1 MWLDMWTAATWI
13 PRVLDAVGC
22 SPSSPFYSTSALF
35 LENSL
40 YAADVDA
47 SPSMLNVFRL
57 LFSAWRIKKRA
68 ESRVS
73 SFTVRYENW
82 WLLTCIWEV
91 NFCQIKIICYVGF
104 ASSSTTSAC
113 SFARVAWGCISR
125 ANSLARQSRQ
135 ALEALLWSFGNQ
147 LCFLHVMWH
156 SQLHSVGLLMDRPFL
171 MGITWAN
178 WV

>member
-91 NFCQIKIICYVGF
+91 NFCQIKIIC
-104 ASSSTTSAC
+104 
-113 SFARVAWGCISR
+113 
-125 ANSLARQSRQ
+125 
-135 ALEALLWSFGNQ
+135 LLCRI
-147 LCFLHVMWH
+147 CFKFYNFCLQFCP
-156 SQLHSVGLLMDRPFL
+156 SSVGLHFKSKFSRSSIQASVRGAVMVIRQSALFSSRDVTQPAAFCRL
-171 MGITWAN
+171 VDG
-178 WV
+178 